1 MTVKSGIFVSVTRM
15 LVTVTVLMMFSWL
28 KVIMKCCLKSFNSVS
43 TESSQSQAM
52 LRVSR
57 MLDKL
62 LVSSGYDNELRPGF
76 GAGSGTRVRVNMA
89 VTTLGPVS
97 DEKGVLVLT
106 CYLRSADTWRMF
118 PDIIYNTGSP
128 GEIPDS
134 DSLNFMTS
142 T

>member
-1 MTVKSGIFVSVTRM
+1 
-15 LVTVTVLMMFSWL
+15 
-28 KVIMKCCLKSFNSVS
+28 
-43 TESSQSQAM
+43 M

-62 LVSSGYDNELRPGF
+62 LVSSGYDNELRP

>member
-1 MTVKSGIFVSVTRM
+1 MFVTVKSGIFVSVTRM
-15 LVTVTVLMMFSWL
+15 LVTVTIMMMFSWL
-28 KVIMKCCLKSFNSVS
+28 KVIMKCYLESFYFQFS

-106 CYLRSADTWRMF
+106 CYLRSAER
-118 PDIIYNTGSP
+118 G
-128 GEIPDS
+128 
-134 DSLNFMTS
+134 
-142 T
+142 

>member
-1 MTVKSGIFVSVTRM
+1 
-15 LVTVTVLMMFSWL
+15 
-28 KVIMKCCLKSFNSVS
+28 
-43 TESSQSQAM
+43 M

-106 CYLRSADTWRMF
+106 CYLRSADKWRMF
-118 PDIIYNTGSP
+118 PDIIYRQSWR
-128 GEIPDS
+128 DS
-134 DSLNFMTS
+134 RLRFSQFHDLNMTELSLNWIFLDNIWKPDTYVVGCRESFLHRITS
-142 T
+142 PNRLVRLA